1 MLAFASTHAAITAQ
15 RALEGRVPFLTM
27 PVLREV
33 SASCGIALRVPPE
46 HLGAIRAALCHDANH
61 PAGALPPAGVL
72 PHPVFPAYHPL
83 Y

>member
-46 HLGAIRAALCHDANH
+46 HLGAIRAALE
-61 PAGALPPAGVL
+61 PALLPRE
-72 PHPVFPAYHPL
+72 YTL
-83 Y
+83 YAVTGGGRDLQAEKL